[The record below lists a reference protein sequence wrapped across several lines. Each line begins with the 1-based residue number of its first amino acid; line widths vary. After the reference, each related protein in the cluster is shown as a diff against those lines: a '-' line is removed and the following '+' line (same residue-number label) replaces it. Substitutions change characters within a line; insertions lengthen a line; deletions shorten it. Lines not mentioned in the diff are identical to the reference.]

1 MRQHQRVQTK
11 HCNLRRRQ
19 RRKQSPLPNHK
30 FLPKTGAVRRHVLRK
45 RPLKSCL
52 LKVCQ
57 KNNRAAAELYQKGNQ
72 LIASGSIKEDLSAA
86 KQAQRADRS
95 FAEVYRALAT
105 AYKMNGDSK
114 NASKAI
120 KQFLQKK
127 TLGSK
132 RQSAYQKRY
141 CDS

>member
-1 MRQHQRVQTK
+1 M
-11 HCNLRRRQ
+11 
-19 RRKQSPLPNHK
+19 QSERETT
-30 FLPKTGAVRRHVLRK
+30 PKTKPAAKPQASAQNRSGSTA
-45 RPLKSCL
+45 RPPKKAPQKAAYSKSA
-52 LKVCQ
+52 K
-57 KNNRAAAELYQKGNQ
+57 KNNRAAAQELYQKGNQ
-72 LIASGSIKEDLSAA
+72 LIASGSIKKGLSTL

-114 NASKAI
+114 NACKAI